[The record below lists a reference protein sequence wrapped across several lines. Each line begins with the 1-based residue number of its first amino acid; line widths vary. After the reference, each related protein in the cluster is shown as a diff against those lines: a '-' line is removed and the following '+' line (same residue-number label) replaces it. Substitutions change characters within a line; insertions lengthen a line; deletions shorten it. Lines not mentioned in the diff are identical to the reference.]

1 MSTKRIEL
9 LNTLLN
15 DKDIF
20 FRFMKNNYPLF
31 FNSNIFLRDIQY
43 CIQTFFHYKKIEL
56 RYTAVE
62 DLALQF
68 ADSLEKDGQLIKNG
82 NNSWKVNFILNDG
95 VTNIEKENIV
105 TETV

>member
-1 MSTKRIEL
+1 MSTKKNEL
-9 LNTLLN
+9 LNILQK

-43 CIQTFFHYKKIEL
+43 CVQTFFHYKKIEL
-56 RYTAVE
+56 GYTAVE
-62 DLALQF
+62 DIAMQF
-68 ADSLEKDGQLIKNG
+68 AGSLEKDGELIKNG

-105 TETV
+105 LEKV

>member
-1 MSTKRIEL
+1 MSTKKNEL

-20 FRFMKNNYPLF
+20 FRFMKNSYAFF

-56 RYTAVE
+56 GYAAAE
-62 DLALQF
+62 NLALQF
-68 ADSLEKDGQLIKNG
+68 AGSLEKEGQLIKNG
-82 NNSWKVNFILNDG
+82 NNSWKVNFILSDG
-95 VTNIEKENIV
+95 VTNIKQENIV
-105 TETV
+105 TETI